1 MVQGTTSQLNY
12 QATNPSPS
20 NEIREEECCLTVN
33 LLDKFVTRNSFINTI
48 YYCNHDLINPASGA
62 VEVHALGLNELRE
75 TRVQSYLTALQRSIY
90 EKPNTDLWWGC
101 RLLLDEKVDTL
112 EGQSH
117 T

>member
-12 QATNPSPS
+12 QATDISPS
-20 NEIREEECCLTVN
+20 NEICEEECCLTVN
-33 LLDKFVTRNSFINTI
+33 LLDKFVT
-48 YYCNHDLINPASGA
+48 CLIRA

-75 TRVQSYLTALQRSIY
+75 TRVQSHLTALQRSIY

-112 EGQSH
+112 EG
-117 T
+117 